1 VAGRGLVVTAVKR
14 AEDGDGTVVRLYNTL
29 DRKTTGR
36 VRLNEA
42 WSAAELVDMR
52 EETIEQAA
60 VVDGWAPLALRSN
73 EIVTLRF
80 HT

>member
-1 VAGRGLVVTAVKR
+1 
-14 AEDGDGTVVRLYNTL
+14 
-29 DRKTTGR
+29 
-36 VRLNEA
+36 
-42 WSAAELVDMR
+42 MR